1 MESGFRELHDA
12 NCNKHSQHPQR
23 LDIAIGGGGTDGS
36 TIAQSGDK
44 RTQTKPVVCGR
55 ARRRMT
61 DLCVMVGA
69 AWRFIDFFTAN
80 IRNSNTRRAY
90 ARACATFFAWCDER
104 VLSPTSI
111 GPFDVS
117 TA

>member
-1 MESGFRELHDA
+1 
-12 NCNKHSQHPQR
+12 
-23 LDIAIGGGGTDGS
+23 
-36 TIAQSGDK
+36 
-44 RTQTKPVVCGR
+44 
-55 ARRRMT
+55 
-61 DLCVMVGA
+61 MVGA